1 MQSLDLFRVF
11 RAFRGLT
18 AVFRIMM
25 YFYDNGKHNMPH
37 IHAEYQ
43 DDEAVFSILDGE
55 VISGSLPRKQTRLV
69 QAWIELYQESL
80 MIDWKLA
87 VSGQEPLRIE
97 PLR

>member
-1 MQSLDLFRVF
+1 MPTIAIFYGIQ
-11 RAFRGLT
+11 
-18 AVFRIMM
+18 IMM
-25 YFYDNGKHNMPH
+25 YFYDNTQHHTPH

-43 DDEAVFSILDGE
+43 DDEAVFSILDAE

-80 MIDWKLA
+80 MIDWNLA
-87 VSGQEPLRIE
+87 VTGQEPLRIE

>member
-1 MQSLDLFRVF
+1 MPTISIFYGIQ
-11 RAFRGLT
+11 
-18 AVFRIMM
+18 IMM
-25 YFYDNGKHNMPH
+25 YFYDNTKHHVPH

-55 VISGSLPRKQTRLV
+55 ILSGSLPRKQTRLV

-80 MIDWKLA
+80 LIDWKLA
-87 VSGQEPLRIE
+87 VTGQEPLKIE

>member
-1 MQSLDLFRVF
+1 
-11 RAFRGLT
+11 
-18 AVFRIMM
+18 MM

-43 DDEAVFSILDGE
+43 DNEAVFSILDAE

>member
-1 MQSLDLFRVF
+1 
-11 RAFRGLT
+11 
-18 AVFRIMM
+18 
-25 YFYDNGKHNMPH
+25 
-37 IHAEYQ
+37 
-43 DDEAVFSILDGE
+43 VFSILDGE
-55 VISGSLPRKQTRLV
+55 VISGGLPRKQTRLV

>member
-1 MQSLDLFRVF
+1 MPTISIFYGIQ
-11 RAFRGLT
+11 
-18 AVFRIMM
+18 IMM
-25 YFYDNGKHNMPH
+25 YFYDDAKHHTPH

-55 VISGSLPRKQTRLV
+55 LLSGNLPRKQTRLV

-80 MIDWKLA
+80 MLDWKLA
-87 VSGQEPLRIE
+87 ISGQEPHRIE

>member
-1 MQSLDLFRVF
+1 
-11 RAFRGLT
+11 
-18 AVFRIMM
+18 MM

-43 DDEAVFSILDGE
+43 DNEAVFPILDAE
-55 VISGSLPRKQTRLV
+55 VILGSLPRKQTRLV

>member
-1 MQSLDLFRVF
+1 
-11 RAFRGLT
+11 
-18 AVFRIMM
+18 M

-37 IHAEYQ
+37 IRAEYQ

-87 VSGQEPLRIE
+87 ISGQEPLRIE